1 MGKFKVGDVVRVKDE
16 LGGYNIHVEK
26 MKKYCGKVFAVER
39 TDHHRD
45 CDGYILSKIGDS
57 SMKQLE
63 LWRFAPESL
72 ELYTGKYKPGDRV
85 IAVDNI
91 HAYPDGAAGVIVDV
105 YRADPREGNNDY
117 KVKFDLGGNYWS
129 NILRL
134 AEQPVIVI
142 TCDGK
147 TTTATLRDGKQ
158 VLKRE
163 SVSLYY
169 KDTFDHFIGAECAL
183 KKLFGKPLDE
193 PKLYNGKVVCTKSN
207 SKWWTVGKI
216 YTFENGVTIDNS
228 GVTRPADGERF
239 ENFREFRNWA
249 RFGCH
254 EIDFVELVD

>member
-1 MGKFKVGDVVRVKDE
+1 MGKFKVGDVVSVKNK
-16 LGGYNIHVEK
+16 LGGYNRNVTELR
-26 MKKYCGKVFAVER
+26 KYCGGTFVVKENMIFCDEDGYVL
-39 TDHHRD
+39 RD
-45 CDGYILSKIGDS
+45 CNGKCTDVGAY
-57 SMKQLE
+57 
-63 LWRFAPESL
+63 RFATESL

-117 KVKFDLGGNYWS
+117 KAKFDLGGNYWS

-158 VLKRE
+158 VLKSE
-163 SVSLYY
+163 SVSLYH
-169 KDTFDHFIGAECAL
+169 KDTFDHFTGAEYAL
-183 KKLFGKPLDE
+183 KKLFDKPLDE

-216 YTFENGVTIDNS
+216 YTFENGATVDDNGEIKPVT
-228 GVTRPADGERF
+228 GERF
-239 ENFREFRNWA
+239 ANFREFRSWA
-249 RFGCH
+249 RFGCT

>member
-1 MGKFKVGDVVRVKDE
+1 MEKFKVGDVVRVKNE
-16 LGGYNIHVEK
+16 LGGYNTHVEE
-26 MKKYCGKVFAVER
+26 MKKYCGKVFVVER
-39 TDHHRD
+39 TDHCRG

-57 SMKQLE
+57 SMKQLK

-105 YRADPREGNNDY
+105 YRAYPREDEYDY
-117 KVKFDLGGNYWS
+117 RVKFDNGGNYWS
-129 NILRL
+129 NILCL
-134 AEQPVIVI
+134 EKQPVIVI

-158 VLKRE
+158 VLKSE

-169 KDTFDHFIGAECAL
+169 KDTFDHFVGAEYAL

-193 PKLYNGKVVCTKSN
+193 PKLYNGKVVCIKSN

-216 YTFENGVTIDNS
+216 YTFENGATIDN
-228 GVTRPADGERF
+228 GGAARPADWERF

-249 RFGCH
+249 RFCDH